1 VITKNRREEE
11 KKRNVRRRGEKTN
24 VKRERERERDSFCG
38 SGWLGG
44 FVPLAEHLSCF
55 RVGLVAK
62 GRERGRKRREGCKR
76 KQCGGR

>member
-1 VITKNRREEE
+1 VITKNRREEDKCE
-11 KKRNVRRRGEKTN
+11 ERE
-24 VKRERERERDSFCG
+24 RERERERDSVCG